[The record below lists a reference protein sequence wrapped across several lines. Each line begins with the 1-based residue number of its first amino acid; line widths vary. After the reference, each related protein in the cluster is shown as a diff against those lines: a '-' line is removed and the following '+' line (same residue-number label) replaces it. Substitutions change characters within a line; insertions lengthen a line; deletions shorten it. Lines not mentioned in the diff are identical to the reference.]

1 MPKINVKS
9 LYIHIPFCKHICSY
23 CDFCKMYYHEELA
36 NKYLTSLKSEIKSN
50 YKNDLIDTIYIGGGT
65 PSSLSL
71 ELLTKLFNILKMIK
85 TSKSLEFSFE
95 VNVSDITE
103 ELLVFLKTNQVNRI
117 SIGIETVND
126 KFLSLLE
133 RYHTKEEVY
142 QKIMLTKQYFDNIN
156 VDFMYGFPG
165 QTLDDLKDDLLF
177 FETLE
182 VTHIS
187 IYSLILEPNTKLF
200 IHNVKPLEE
209 DLEADM
215 YFYIIEFLNKLG
227 YIHYE
232 VSNFAK
238 KGYYSKHNLTYWNN
252 ESYYGFGLGATG
264 YLDNYRITNT
274 RSINHYNQGLFML
287 SKDYEDINIRM
298 SNEMIL
304 GLRKIKG
311 VNIKDFFNKYGKE
324 IEEAFNIHDLV
335 QQGLLKIK
343 DGYMFIHKDYLYLSN
358 QILERFIDIQ
368 E

>member
-23 CDFCKMYYHEELA
+23 CDFCKMYYDKTLVD
-36 NKYLTSLKSEIKSN
+36 KYLDSLEKEIKMN
-50 YKNDLIDTIYIGGGT
+50 YKGDSMKTIYIGGGT
-65 PSSLSL
+65 PSSLSIL
-71 ELLTKLFNILKMIK
+71 ELNKLFSILKGIK
-85 TSKSLEFSFE
+85 TLPELEFTFE
-95 VNVSDITE
+95 VNVSDINE
-103 ELLVFLKTNQVNRI
+103 ELLILLKKNKVNRI

-156 VDFMYGFPG
+156 VDFMYGFYN
-165 QTLDDLKDDLLF
+165 QTLDDLKEDLLF
-177 FETLE
+177 FKSLN
-182 VTHIS
+182 VPHIS
-187 IYSLILEPNTKLF
+187 IYSLILEENTKLF
-200 IHNVKPLEE
+200 IKKVPVLEE
-209 DLEADM
+209 EMESNM
-215 YFYIIEFLNKLG
+215 YFYIINFLEELG
-227 YIHYE
+227 YSHYE
-232 VSNFAK
+232 ISNFAK
-238 KGYYSKHNLTYWNN
+238 DGYDSKHNLTYWNN
-252 ESYYGFGLGATG
+252 EYYYGFGLGATG
-264 YLDNYRITNT
+264 YLNNYRITNT

-324 IEEAFNIHDLV
+324 IEEVFNIHDLV